1 MRIADQINACVK
13 RAAVVMLAAAG
24 LMGAMQC
31 ASAQTPDTNDADLAL
46 IAKGHQLAVAADCM
60 ACHTSV
66 NGGKPFAG
74 GYGIASPM
82 GTIYSSN
89 ITPSKTAG
97 IGRYTEV
104 QFAQALREGVRADG
118 AHLYPAMP
126 YTSYTGLT
134 DDDVH
139 ALYAYFMHGVEP
151 VDQAAPQTKL
161 PFPFSVRASMAAWNT
176 LYLHDRRF
184 APDPQHDAQW
194 NHGAYLA
201 NVLAHCSACHT
212 PRNFMMAEDA
222 KQDLGG
228 AQLGAWYAPN
238 ITSDAVSG
246 IGAWSDAEL
255 VSYLKTGRAP
265 GKNQAAGPMAEAVQN
280 SLQYLSDDDLAA
292 IVVYLRST
300 TPIRD
305 PHETKPA
312 FAHGA
317 SASVETGLRGMQ
329 PYNANGTLT
338 TGAALFSGYCAS
350 CHRVDGKGS
359 PSQAYPSLSANTATG
374 SLNPSNLVATM
385 LYGVDRE
392 TGGEHVL
399 MPNFGEESYVQPL
412 TDEQIASIANYV
424 LAQYGNADVHVS
436 VEDVA
441 IARNGGP
448 RPLLARLQPVMVPG
462 GILVALLVIG
472 LLISVV
478 RRGRRRVT
486 ASAESSQVE
495 KV

>member
-1 MRIADQINACVK
+1 MRIADRFYK
-13 RAAVVMLAAAG
+13 LSKFGFAAMFL
-24 LMGAMQC
+24 GAVQV
-31 ASAQTPDTNDADLAL
+31 ALAQTPTASDADPAL

-60 ACHTSV
+60 ACHTAV

-97 IGRYTEV
+97 IGEYTEV
-104 QFAQALREGVRADG
+104 QFARALREGVRADG

-139 ALYAYFMHGVEP
+139 ALYAYFMHGVAP
-151 VDQAAPQTKL
+151 VDEAAPRTKL
-161 PFPFSVRASMAAWNT
+161 PFPFSVRASMALWNT
-176 LYLHDRRF
+176 VYLRERRF

-222 KQDLGG
+222 KQGLGG
-228 AQLGAWYAPN
+228 AQLGPWYAPN

-280 SLQYLSDDDLAA
+280 SLQYLSDQDLAA

-305 PHETKPA
+305 ARETKPA

-317 SASVETGLRGMQ
+317 SASVETDLRGMQ
-329 PYNANGTLT
+329 PSNANGTLT
-338 TGAALFSGYCAS
+338 SGAALFSGYCAS
-350 CHRVDGKGS
+350 CHRVDGTGS

-374 SLNPSNLVATM
+374 SLNASNLVAAM

-392 TGGEHVL
+392 AGGQHVL
-399 MPNFGEESYVQPL
+399 MPSFGEDSYVQRL
-412 TDEQIASIANYV
+412 SDEQVASIANYV

-436 VEDVA
+436 VEEVA
-441 IARNGGP
+441 ESRNGGP

-462 GILVALLVIG
+462 IVVAALLVIVLAIG
-472 LLISVV
+472 FV
-478 RRGRRRVT
+478 RRARRRRAAVPVVPT
-486 ASAESSQVE
+486 QAG

>member
-1 MRIADQINACVK
+1 M
-13 RAAVVMLAAAG
+13 AVTAL
-24 LMGAMQC
+24 LMGAVQF
-31 ASAQTPDTNDADLAL
+31 AWAQAPGVSAADPAL

-60 ACHTSV
+60 ACHTAV

-97 IGRYTEV
+97 IGEYTEV
-104 QFAQALREGVRADG
+104 QFARALREGVRADG

-139 ALYAYFMHGVEP
+139 ALYAYFMHGVAP
-151 VDQAAPQTKL
+151 VDAAAPQTKL
-161 PFPFSVRASMAAWNT
+161 PFPFNVRASMALWNT
-176 LYLHDRRF
+176 LYLRERRF
-184 APDPQHDAQW
+184 EPDPQHDAQW

-222 KQDLGG
+222 KQELGG
-228 AQLGAWYAPN
+228 AQLGPWYAPN
-238 ITSDAVSG
+238 ISSDAVSG

-280 SLQYLSDDDLAA
+280 SLQYLSDDDLGA
-292 IVVYLRST
+292 IVAYLRST
-300 TPIRD
+300 SPIRD
-305 PHETKPA
+305 ARETKPA

-317 SASVETGLRGMQ
+317 SASVETDLRGMQ
-329 PYNANGTLT
+329 PSNVNGTLT
-338 TGAALFSGYCAS
+338 SGAALFSGYCAS
-350 CHRVDGKGS
+350 CHRADGTGS

-374 SLNPSNLVATM
+374 SLNPSNLLAAM

-392 TGGEHVL
+392 TGGQHVL
-399 MPNFGEESYVQPL
+399 MPSFGEDSYVQPL
-412 TDEQIASIANYV
+412 NDEQVASIANYV

-436 VEDVA
+436 VEDVVE
-441 IARNGGP
+441 ARNGGP

-462 GILVALLVIG
+462 MVVAVLLVIG
-472 LLISVV
+472 LAVGFV
-478 RRGRRRVT
+478 RRARRR
-486 ASAESSQVE
+486 ASAPVAVTQAE

>member
-1 MRIADQINACVK
+1 MRIADQLRTHVK
-13 RAAVVMLAAAG
+13 RAGVLVLVSAG
-24 LMGAMQC
+24 LMGAAQF
-31 ASAQTPDTNDADLAL
+31 ASAQVTANDADPAL

-60 ACHTSV
+60 ACHTAI

-97 IGRYTEV
+97 IGNYTEV
-104 QFAQALREGVRADG
+104 QFARALREGVRADG

-134 DDDVH
+134 DADVH
-139 ALYAYFMHGVEP
+139 ALYAYFMHGVTP
-151 VDQAAPQTKL
+151 IDDAAPPTKL
-161 PFPFSVRASMAAWNT
+161 PFPFSVRASMALWNT
-176 LYLHDRRF
+176 LYLNERRF
-184 APDPQHDAQW
+184 APDPRHDAQW

-246 IGAWSDAEL
+246 IGAWTDAEL
-255 VSYLKTGRAP
+255 ASYLKTGRAP

-292 IVVYLRST
+292 IVAYLRST
-300 TPIRD
+300 PPIRD
-305 PHETKPA
+305 ARETKPA

-329 PYNANGTLT
+329 PSNANGTLT

-350 CHRVDGKGS
+350 CHRVDGTGS

-374 SLNPSNLVATM
+374 SLNPSNLVAAM

-392 TGGEHVL
+392 AGGQHVL
-399 MPNFGEESYVQPL
+399 MPSFGEDSYVQPL
-412 TDEQIASIANYV
+412 SDEQIASIANYV
-424 LAQYGNADVHVS
+424 LTQYGNADVRVS
-436 VEDVA
+436 VEEVA
-441 IARNGGP
+441 QARNGGP

-462 GILVALLVIG
+462 IVVAVLLVIALAIG
-472 LLISVV
+472 FA
-478 RRGRRRVT
+478 RRRAAKAV
-486 ASAESSQVE
+486 AAPQAG

>member
-1 MRIADQINACVK
+1 MRIADRIFK
-13 RAAVVMLAAAG
+13 RTKSGFAAAL
-24 LMGAMQC
+24 LMGAAQFAC
-31 ASAQTPDTNDADLAL
+31 AQAPGTIDADPAL
-46 IAKGHQLAVAADCM
+46 VAKGHQLAVAADCM

-97 IGRYTEV
+97 IGSYTEV
-104 QFAQALREGVRADG
+104 QFARALREGVRADG

-126 YTSYTGLT
+126 YTSYAGLS

-139 ALYAYFMHGVEP
+139 ALYAYFMHGVAP

-161 PFPFSVRASMAAWNT
+161 PFPFGVRASMAFWNT
-176 LYLHDRRF
+176 LYLRERRF
-184 APDPQHDAQW
+184 EPDPQHDAQW

-222 KQDLGG
+222 KQALGG
-228 AQLGAWYAPN
+228 AQLGPWYAPN
-238 ITSDAVSG
+238 ITSDAMSG

-292 IVVYLRST
+292 IVVYLRGT
-300 TPIRD
+300 MPIRD
-305 PHETKPA
+305 ARETKPA

-317 SASVETGLRGMQ
+317 SASVETDLRGMQ
-329 PYNANGTLT
+329 PSNANGTLT
-338 TGAALFSGYCAS
+338 SGAALFSGYCAS
-350 CHRVDGKGS
+350 CHRVDGTGS

-374 SLNPSNLVATM
+374 SLNPSNLVAAM

-392 TGGEHVL
+392 AGGQHVL
-399 MPNFGEESYVQPL
+399 MPGFGEDSYVQPL
-412 TDEQIASIANYV
+412 NDEQIASIANYV

-436 VEDVA
+436 VEDVVE
-441 IARNGGP
+441 ARNGGP
-448 RPLLARLQPVMVPG
+448 RPLLARLQPLMVPG
-462 GILVALLVIG
+462 MIVAALLVVGLAIG
-472 LLISVV
+472 FV
-478 RRGRRRVT
+478 RRARRRAMAKAAAAAT
-486 ASAESSQVE
+486 IQTGKA
-495 KV
+495 